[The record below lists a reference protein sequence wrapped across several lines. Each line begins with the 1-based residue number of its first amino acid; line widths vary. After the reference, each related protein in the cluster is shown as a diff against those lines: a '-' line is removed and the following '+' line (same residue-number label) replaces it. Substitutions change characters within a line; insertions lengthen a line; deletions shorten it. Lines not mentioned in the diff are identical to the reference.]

1 MNPALAFVVT
11 VILIGV
17 SLGFGVY
24 LQRYQSAV
32 TEMLGMM
39 LGMTFGMMTGIA
51 AGTVVGTA
59 TNMFASNLVGV
70 LIGVAFGVGF
80 GRWGGLMSMMDGG
93 MGGLMGGMM
102 GAMLGV
108 MVNTEAEVMGILVPQ
123 PAAVGITCAL
133 MIILYLGS
141 MVALVRLVQNTARRK
156 FALDPVCNMA
166 VEVAAAQWTSDYHGK
181 TIFFCAPACKRDF
194 DRDPARYMV

>member
-1 MNPALAFVVT
+1 MHPAIAFVIT
-11 VILIGV
+11 VILIGI

-24 LQRYQSAV
+24 LRRYQSAV

-51 AGTVVGTA
+51 VGTVVGTA
-59 TNMFASNLVGV
+59 SNMFASNLVGV

-80 GRWGGLMSMMDGG
+80 GRWGGLMGMMDGG
-93 MGGLMGGMM
+93 MGGMMGGMM

-108 MVNTEAEVMGILVPQ
+108 MVNTDAEVVGIFVPQ
-123 PAAVGITCAL
+123 PLAVGVTSAL
-133 MIILYLGS
+133 MVALYLVS
-141 MVALVRLVQNTARRK
+141 MVALVRLVQNAANRK

-166 VEVAAAQWTSDYHGK
+166 VEVAVAQWTSDYQGK
-181 TIFFCAPACKRDF
+181 TIYFCAPACKRDF
-194 DRDPARYMV
+194 DRNPAQYMV

>member
-70 LIGVAFGVGF
+70 LIGVAFGVGL
-80 GRWGGLMSMMDGG
+80 GRWGGLMGMMDGG
-93 MGGLMGGMM
+93 MGGMMGGMM

-108 MVNTEAEVMGILVPQ
+108 MVNVSELAVPVT
-123 PAAVGITCAL
+123 AVFMTA
-133 MIILYLGS
+133 LYLLS
-141 MVALVRLVQNTARRK
+141 MVALVRLVHNGAARQY
-156 FALDPVCNMA
+156 AQDPVCDMR
-166 VEVAAAQWTSDYHGK
+166 VDVATTALTSQYKGK
-181 TIFFCAPACKRDF
+181 TYYFCAPGCKRSF
-194 DRDPARYMV
+194 DKAPERYAA